1 MFTFQASTEA
11 RLSPSFMFN
20 HLLQRYSLLWIYSP
34 VKKEWFTHCNKI
46 LYFHWNFVVIQVKN
60 DPLELSSILIWKK
73 CEWLPCFFWACYLP
87 PKIIIAGKTG
97 TVQSGAFKGRQSNDA
112 PIIVPFGLGERL
124 NWICR
129 PVNNFCRS
137 KTGFGLYFMPPKSYG
152 NVFIEMP

>member
-1 MFTFQASTEA
+1 MKMKFIRKYNSQIIGAVLISA
-11 RLSPSFMFN
+11 
-20 HLLQRYSLLWIYSP
+20 
-34 VKKEWFTHCNKI
+34 I
-46 LYFHWNFVVIQVKN
+46 LYFG
-60 DPLELSSILIWKK
+60 S
-73 CEWLPCFFWACYLP
+73 FFGLRAIYLP